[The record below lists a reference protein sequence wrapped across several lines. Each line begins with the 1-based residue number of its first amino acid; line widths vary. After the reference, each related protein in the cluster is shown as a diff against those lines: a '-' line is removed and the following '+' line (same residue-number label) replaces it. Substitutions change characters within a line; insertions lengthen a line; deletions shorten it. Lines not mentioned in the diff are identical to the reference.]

1 MSTSLYKGPPLRSWQ
16 NEAIEAW
23 DKHHIGI
30 IQAVPGAGKTILA
43 VKMLTQKLE
52 EEPNI
57 KVLIVCPRLTL
68 IQQWVDSISE
78 YSNIKKSEIYEVS
91 SNNESKAYICA
102 QDKLASHKV
111 FISTF
116 HQIKQF
122 FNECKWKDHDWFLIV
137 DEMHNTTENYKF
149 PNSPIKYKLGLSA
162 TPKKKGKD
170 ADFNLGGI
178 VYTYAFSQALA
189 DKIILDPVIKI
200 VFYSVNKQLFKK
212 IQNEKDATGDL
223 VESAYD
229 DFLPDEELEEAH
241 KEFVDHKIKP
251 ISSQNPHSEE
261 SLENE
266 EADIFTSKSTDF
278 VGIQKILEGQFNIG
292 KKSEHISRV
301 HFKEQVA
308 LSNSCFCEEYGR

>member
-1 MSTSLYKGPPLRSWQ
+1 MHSLYKGPQLRAWQ
-16 NEAIEAW
+16 NEAIQTWE
-23 DKHHIGI
+23 KHRQGI

-43 VKMLTQKLE
+43 LKMITEKLE
-52 EEPNI
+52 ENPNL

-68 IQQWVDSISE
+68 IQQWIDAILD
-78 YSNIKKSEIYEVS
+78 YSNIKRTEIYEIS
-91 SNNESKAYICA
+91 SNNESKAYVCA
-102 QDKLASHKV
+102 QGKIGKYKV

-122 FNECKWKDHDWFLIV
+122 FNECGWKEHEWFLIV

-149 PNSPIKYKLGLSA
+149 PGEPIKYKLGLSA

-170 ADFNLGGI
+170 SDFNLGGI
-178 VYTYAFSQALA
+178 VYSYSFSQALT

-229 DFLPDEELEEAH
+229 DFLPDEEIEIEH
-241 KEFVDHKIKP
+241 KEF
-251 ISSQNPHSEE
+251 
-261 SLENE
+261 
-266 EADIFTSKSTDF
+266 
-278 VGIQKILEGQFNIG
+278 
-292 KKSEHISRV
+292 
-301 HFKEQVA
+301 
-308 LSNSCFCEEYGR
+308 